1 MEKRQVGFERMK
13 LDLLFL
19 LTGSV
24 KVEKDFNYEQQ
35 RNYYLK
41 KFFPEANDENE
52 IIEFGKQFKKFSEYM
67 FPNNPSNVRS
77 KKFLI
82 GVLAECTLLNQ
93 MYLAKNFAAMTNEA
107 AIHAACFKVSRNF
120 DFESTAAFIQEI
132 KRRYAMYSRD
142 LSESEGN
149 EFKALMR
156 EYEFP
161 FTNIFDAVKNF
172 LFKKQAIAA
181 EKIDTFSVLCKKL
194 ALPTK
199 DEILF
204 HLKLDAL
211 AEVQIGNNTHVDF
224 FDSFKEDWHEKF
236 PEYKY
241 CDEVEAY
248 IRQEK
253 SGCIASY
260 GNKLASLRNEMI
272 LFDLL
277 AGVKIKLA
285 LSEGVLSPEELRR
298 TLEQKFEYFQQE
310 NLRRILN
317 NRQRKIIDY
326 YSLNRPENYSVSVK
340 NEFVPYK
347 ADLIYVDEILT
358 EEIFRRYKVSAG
370 QNPTTSDR
378 ETEKKYELLL
388 SQKDAEIYDL
398 KRDLEYYE
406 NMKSQEFRSD
416 FSRHDEALTTLFQR
430 MCEYKFGAPLNEL
443 YIIATSKGE
452 IKAEDLNTVLKNF
465 LFVFNSMGI
474 APYDTKN
481 IGKKILFDSEDANVN
496 YSVNEKNVIEG
507 LNSGVLKY
515 PGWKH
520 DEKKMVL
527 PFVILDK
534 EET

>member
-19 LTGSV
+19 LTGSI

-41 KFFPEANDENE
+41 KIFPDADDEND

-93 MYLAKNFAAMTNEA
+93 MYLAENLATMTNESKIQA
-107 AIHAACFKVSRNF
+107 ECFKVSKNF
-120 DFESTAAFIQEI
+120 DPESTAAFVQEI
-132 KRRYAMYSRD
+132 KRRHAMYSRD
-142 LSESEGN
+142 LTESKGN
-149 EFKALMR
+149 EFKLLMKKF
-156 EYEFP
+156 EIP
-161 FTNIFDAVKNF
+161 FMNIFDSVKNF
-172 LFKKQAIAA
+172 LFKKQAVAS
-181 EKIDTFSVLCKKL
+181 ERIDTFAVLCKKL
-194 ALPTK
+194 ALPAK
-199 DEILF
+199 SEVLF

-211 AEVQIGNNTHVDF
+211 AEVQIGNNVHVDF
-224 FDSFKEDWHEKF
+224 FDSFKEDWREKF

-241 CDEVEAY
+241 CDEVESY

-277 AGVKIKLA
+277 AGVKIKLS
-285 LSEGVLSPEELRR
+285 LSEGVLSPEELNHS
-298 TLEQKFEYFQQE
+298 LEKKFERFPQE
-310 NLRRILN
+310 NLRKILN
-317 NRQRKIIDY
+317 ERQRKITEY
-326 YSLNRPENYSVSVK
+326 YSLNQPENYGTSIK

-347 ADLIYVDEILT
+347 AGLIYVDEILT

-370 QNPTTSDR
+370 QIPTANER
-378 ETEKKYELLL
+378 ETEKKYELLI

-416 FSRHDEALTTLFQR
+416 FSKYDEALTTLFRR

-443 YIIATSKGE
+443 YLLATSDGE
-452 IKAEDLNTVLKNF
+452 IKSEALNTVLKNF
-465 LFVFNSMGI
+465 LFVFNTMGI
-474 APYDTKN
+474 TPYDTKN
-481 IGKKILFDSEDANVN
+481 IGKKIRFDSEESNVT
-496 YSVNEKNVIEG
+496 YSVNEKDVVEG
-507 LNSGVLKY
+507 LNSGILKY

-520 DEKKMVL
+520 DEKKIIL

-534 EET
+534 EGT